1 MQYSTYLFILAAL
14 PLTVCGYYLFARLGR
29 KAANLFLAGAS
40 LCLYAYGGWKSLLWL
55 CVSIGVNSLLLAGMK
70 RWKKGTKALL
80 WLGIAFHVGL
90 LFVFKYLNF
99 AAQTVNLVLRTAI
112 YPPSLALPLGISFF
126 TFQQIAY
133 LVDASRGEREG
144 DSFLDYVLYVVYFPK
159 LIMGPSAPAE
169 DLIPQFHQESRLR
182 FRQESFC
189 AGMRQFTFGLFKK
202 AVLADTFASA
212 AVFLTMEEASA
223 LELLLMMLAYTFQIY
238 FDFSGYSDMA
248 LGFSRMLN
256 IDLPMNFDSPYKA
269 LSIRDFWKRWHMSL
283 TAFLTRYIY
292 FPLGGSRKGKARTYL
307 NTVIVFLVSGL
318 WHGASFGFVLWGLFN
333 GILSVF
339 ERMTEQYRKYIPKV
353 LQWLL
358 TFGMINVLWLLFQ
371 NGSTTEWI
379 GRLTKILAF
388 ADTNICSGFY
398 ERFLTPEIQLLLRLF
413 RLDKGL
419 LWVRRAVLGVFYGG
433 SFLLCLVPENTCR
446 REYGMTARSAILTA
460 LLLVFCLTCLSKN
473 AVFVYNQF

>member
-40 LCLYAYGGWKSLLWL
+40 LCLYAYGGWK
-55 CVSIGVNSLLLAGMK
+55 
-70 RWKKGTKALL
+70 
-80 WLGIAFHVGL
+80 GL

-159 LIMGPSAPAE
+159 LIMGPIAPAE

-223 LELLLMMLAYTFQIY
+223 LELILMMLAYTFQIY

-307 NTVIVFLVSGL
+307 NTIIVFLISGL
-318 WHGASFGFVLWGLFN
+318 WHGASFGFVLWGLLN
-333 GILSVF
+333 GLLSVF

-358 TFGMINVLWLLFQ
+358 TFGVINVLWLLFQ

-398 ERFLTPEIQLLLRLF
+398 ERFLTPEIQLLLRLL
-413 RLDKGL
+413 RLDMGL
-419 LWVRRAVLGVFYGG
+419 LWVRRAVLGLFYGG
-433 SFLLCLVPENTCR
+433 SLLLCLVPENTCR
-446 REYGMTARSAILTA
+446 REYGMTARSAILIA

>member
-1 MQYSTYLFILAAL
+1 
-14 PLTVCGYYLFARLGR
+14 
-29 KAANLFLAGAS
+29 
-40 LCLYAYGGWKSLLWL
+40 
-55 CVSIGVNSLLLAGMK
+55 MK

-99 AAQTVNLVLRTAI
+99 AAQTVNLMLRTAI

-159 LIMGPSAPAE
+159 LIMGPIAPAE

-292 FPLGGSRKGKARTYL
+292 FPLGGSRKGKIRTYL
-307 NTVIVFLVSGL
+307 NTIIVFLISGL

-388 ADTNICSGFY
+388 AETNICSGFY

-433 SFLLCLVPENTCR
+433 SLLLCLVPENTCR

>member
-1 MQYSTYLFILAAL
+1 MQYSTYLFILVAL

-29 KAANLFLAGAS
+29 KAANLFLIGAS
-40 LCLYAYGGWKSLLWL
+40 LCLYAYGGWKGLLWL

-159 LIMGPSAPAE
+159 LIMGPIAPAE

-292 FPLGGSRKGKARTYL
+292 FPLGGSRKGKIRTYL
-307 NTVIVFLVSGL
+307 NTIIVFLVSGL

-433 SFLLCLVPENTCR
+433 SLLLCLVPENTCR
-446 REYGMTARSAILTA
+446 REYGMTARSAILIA

>member
-1 MQYSTYLFILAAL
+1 ML
-14 PLTVCGYYLFARLGR
+14 
-29 KAANLFLAGAS
+29 
-40 LCLYAYGGWKSLLWL
+40 
-55 CVSIGVNSLLLAGMK
+55 
-70 RWKKGTKALL
+70 
-80 WLGIAFHVGL
+80 H
-90 LFVFKYLNF
+90 
-99 AAQTVNLVLRTAI
+99 TAI

-159 LIMGPSAPAE
+159 LIMGPIAPAE

-307 NTVIVFLVSGL
+307 NTIIVFLISGL
-318 WHGASFGFVLWGLFN
+318 WHGASFGFVLWGLLN
-333 GILSVF
+333 GLLSVF

-358 TFGMINVLWLLFQ
+358 TFGVINVLWLLFQ

-398 ERFLTPEIQLLLRLF
+398 ERFLTPEIQLLLRLL
-413 RLDKGL
+413 RLDMGL
-419 LWVRRAVLGVFYGG
+419 LWVRRAVLGLFYGG
-433 SFLLCLVPENTCR
+433 SLLLCLVPENTCR

>member
-40 LCLYAYGGWKSLLWL
+40 LCLYAYGSWKGLLWL
-55 CVSIGVNSLLLAGMK
+55 CVSIGVNRLLLAGMK
-70 RWKKGTKALL
+70 RWKKRTKALL

-144 DSFLDYVLYVVYFPK
+144 DSFFDYVLYVVYFPK
-159 LIMGPSAPAE
+159 LIMGPIAPAE

-182 FRQESFC
+182 FRQEWFC

-292 FPLGGSRKGKARTYL
+292 FPLGGSRKGKIRTYL
-307 NTVIVFLVSGL
+307 NTIIVFLISGL

-433 SFLLCLVPENTCR
+433 SLLLCLVPENTCR

>member
-40 LCLYAYGGWKSLLWL
+40 LCLYAYGGWKGLLWL

-99 AAQTVNLVLRTAI
+99 AAQTVNLMLRTAI

-159 LIMGPSAPAE
+159 LIMGPIAPAE

-189 AGMRQFTFGLFKK
+189 AGMR
-202 AVLADTFASA
+202 
-212 AVFLTMEEASA
+212 
-223 LELLLMMLAYTFQIY
+223 
-238 FDFSGYSDMA
+238 
-248 LGFSRMLN
+248 
-256 IDLPMNFDSPYKA
+256 
-269 LSIRDFWKRWHMSL
+269 
-283 TAFLTRYIY
+283 
-292 FPLGGSRKGKARTYL
+292 
-307 NTVIVFLVSGL
+307 
-318 WHGASFGFVLWGLFN
+318 
-333 GILSVF
+333 
-339 ERMTEQYRKYIPKV
+339 
-353 LQWLL
+353 
-358 TFGMINVLWLLFQ
+358 
-371 NGSTTEWI
+371 
-379 GRLTKILAF
+379 
-388 ADTNICSGFY
+388 
-398 ERFLTPEIQLLLRLF
+398 
-413 RLDKGL
+413 
-419 LWVRRAVLGVFYGG
+419 
-433 SFLLCLVPENTCR
+433 
-446 REYGMTARSAILTA
+446 
-460 LLLVFCLTCLSKN
+460 
-473 AVFVYNQF
+473 

>member
-1 MQYSTYLFILAAL
+1 MQYSTYLFILVAL

-29 KAANLFLAGAS
+29 KAANLFLIGAS
-40 LCLYAYGGWKSLLWL
+40 LCLYAYGGWKGLLWL
-55 CVSIGVNSLLLAGMK
+55 CVSIGVNSLLLSAMK

-80 WLGIAFHVGL
+80 WLGIVFHVGL

-99 AAQTVNLVLRTAI
+99 AAQTVNLVLHTAI

-159 LIMGPSAPAE
+159 LIMGPIAPAE

-238 FDFSGYSDMA
+238 FDFSGYCDMA
-248 LGFSRMLN
+248 LGLGKM
-256 IDLPMNFDSPYKA
+256 MNFELPANFDKPYRA
-269 LSIRDFWKRWHMSL
+269 LSISEFWKRWHK
-283 TAFLTRYIY
+283 TLTRFFTRYLYI
-292 FPLGGSRKGKARTYL
+292 PLGGSRRGTARTCL
-307 NTVIVFLVSGL
+307 NVMIVFLCSGL
-318 WHGASFGFVLWGLFN
+318 WHGASWNFVVWGGIHGACMVLERLLGNRLERIPGFLRWCGTFL
-333 GILSVF
+333 ILNLTWVIFRAETLTDAAVF
-339 ERMTEQYRKYIPKV
+339 
-353 LQWLL
+353 L
-358 TFGMINVLWLLFQ
+358 
-371 NGSTTEWI
+371 
-379 GRLTKILAF
+379 GRLTAGKATVSGLTAAFELPEMTALFRYGLNMDVPSILPKLVGAAF
-388 ADTNICSGFY
+388 YGAALWMSTRRENAYDIAGKLKFGNASM
-398 ERFLTPEIQLLLRLF
+398 FLTAILLVWCILSF
-413 RLDKGL
+413 SGIS
-419 LWVRRAVLGVFYGG
+419 
-433 SFLLCLVPENTCR
+433 SFLYFN
-446 REYGMTARSAILTA
+446 
-460 LLLVFCLTCLSKN
+460 F
-473 AVFVYNQF
+473 

>member
-159 LIMGPSAPAE
+159 LIMGPIAPAE

-182 FRQESFC
+182 FQQESFC

-307 NTVIVFLVSGL
+307 
-318 WHGASFGFVLWGLFN
+318 H
-333 GILSVF
+333 
-339 ERMTEQYRKYIPKV
+339 P
-353 LQWLL
+353 
-358 TFGMINVLWLLFQ
+358 
-371 NGSTTEWI
+371 
-379 GRLTKILAF
+379 
-388 ADTNICSGFY
+388 
-398 ERFLTPEIQLLLRLF
+398 
-413 RLDKGL
+413 
-419 LWVRRAVLGVFYGG
+419 
-433 SFLLCLVPENTCR
+433 
-446 REYGMTARSAILTA
+446 
-460 LLLVFCLTCLSKN
+460 
-473 AVFVYNQF
+473 

>member
-1 MQYSTYLFILAAL
+1 
-14 PLTVCGYYLFARLGR
+14 
-29 KAANLFLAGAS
+29 
-40 LCLYAYGGWKSLLWL
+40 
-55 CVSIGVNSLLLAGMK
+55 MK

-99 AAQTVNLVLRTAI
+99 AAQTVNLVLRTSI

-159 LIMGPSAPAE
+159 LIMGPIAPAE

-292 FPLGGSRKGKARTYL
+292 FPLGGSRKGKIRTYL
-307 NTVIVFLVSGL
+307 NTIIVFLVSGL

-333 GILSVF
+333 GILSVL

-413 RLDKGL
+413 RLDKGF

-433 SFLLCLVPENTCR
+433 SLLLCLVPENTCR
-446 REYGMTARSAILTA
+446 REYGMTARSAILIA

>member
-1 MQYSTYLFILAAL
+1 MQYSTYLFILVAL

-29 KAANLFLAGAS
+29 KAANLFLIGAS
-40 LCLYAYGGWKSLLWL
+40 LCLYAYGGWKGLLWL

-80 WLGIAFHVGL
+80 WLGIAFHVCL

-99 AAQTVNLVLRTAI
+99 AAQTVNLVLRTSI

-159 LIMGPSAPAE
+159 LIMGPIAPAE

-223 LELLLMMLAYTFQIY
+223 LELILMMLAYTFQIY

-307 NTVIVFLVSGL
+307 NTIIVFLISGL
-318 WHGASFGFVLWGLFN
+318 WHGASFGFVLWGLLN
-333 GILSVF
+333 GLLSVF

-358 TFGMINVLWLLFQ
+358 TFGVINVLWLLFQ

-398 ERFLTPEIQLLLRLF
+398 ERFLTPEIQLLLRLL
-413 RLDKGL
+413 RLDMGL
-419 LWVRRAVLGVFYGG
+419 LWVRRAVLGLFYGG
-433 SFLLCLVPENTCR
+433 SLLLCLVPENTCR

>member
-40 LCLYAYGGWKSLLWL
+40 LCLYAYGGWKGLLWL

-159 LIMGPSAPAE
+159 LIMGPIAPAE

-292 FPLGGSRKGKARTYL
+292 FPLGGSRKGKIRTYL
-307 NTVIVFLVSGL
+307 NTIIVFLVSGL

-433 SFLLCLVPENTCR
+433 SLLLCLVPENTCR
-446 REYGMTARSAILTA
+446 REYGMTTRSAVLTA

>member
-40 LCLYAYGGWKSLLWL
+40 LCLYAYGGWKGLLWL

-159 LIMGPSAPAE
+159 LIMGPIAPAE

-307 NTVIVFLVSGL
+307 NTVIVFLISGL

-433 SFLLCLVPENTCR
+433 SLLLCLVPENTCG

-460 LLLVFCLTCLSKN
+460 LFLVFCLTCLSKN
-473 AVFVYNQF
+473 PVFVYNQF

>member
-1 MQYSTYLFILAAL
+1 M
-14 PLTVCGYYLFARLGR
+14 
-29 KAANLFLAGAS
+29 
-40 LCLYAYGGWKSLLWL
+40 
-55 CVSIGVNSLLLAGMK
+55 
-70 RWKKGTKALL
+70 
-80 WLGIAFHVGL
+80 
-90 LFVFKYLNF
+90 
-99 AAQTVNLVLRTAI
+99 
-112 YPPSLALPLGISFF
+112 
-126 TFQQIAY
+126 
-133 LVDASRGEREG
+133 DASRGQREG

-159 LIMGPSAPAE
+159 LIMGPIAPAE

-182 FRQESFC
+182 FRQEQFS
-189 AGMRQFTFGLFKK
+189 AGIQQFTFGLFKK

-223 LELLLMMLAYTFQIY
+223 LELILMMLAYTFQIY

-307 NTVIVFLVSGL
+307 NTIIVFLISGL
-318 WHGASFGFVLWGLFN
+318 WHGASFGFVLWGLLN
-333 GILSVF
+333 GLLSVF

-358 TFGMINVLWLLFQ
+358 TFGVINVLWLLFQ

-398 ERFLTPEIQLLLRLF
+398 ERFLTPEIQLLLRLL
-413 RLDKGL
+413 RLDMGL
-419 LWVRRAVLGVFYGG
+419 LWVRRAVLGLFYGG
-433 SFLLCLVPENTCR
+433 SLLLCLVPENTCR

>member
-14 PLTVCGYYLFARLGR
+14 PLTVCDYYLFARLGR

-40 LCLYAYGGWKSLLWL
+40 LCLYAYGGWKGLLWL

-99 AAQTVNLVLRTAI
+99 AAQTVNLMLHTAI
-112 YPPSLALPLGISFF
+112 YPPSLAQPLGISFF

-159 LIMGPSAPAE
+159 LIMGPIAPAE

-292 FPLGGSRKGKARTYL
+292 FPLGGSRKGKIRTYL
-307 NTVIVFLVSGL
+307 NTIIVFLISGL

-433 SFLLCLVPENTCR
+433 SLLLCLVPENTCR

>member
-159 LIMGPSAPAE
+159 LIMGPIAPAE

-223 LELLLMMLAYTFQIY
+223 LELILMMLAYTFQIY

-307 NTVIVFLVSGL
+307 NTIIVFLISGL
-318 WHGASFGFVLWGLFN
+318 WHGASFGFVLWGLLN
-333 GILSVF
+333 GLLSVF
-339 ERMTEQYRKYIPKV
+339 ERMTEQYRKYIPKA

-358 TFGMINVLWLLFQ
+358 TFVVINVLWLLFQ

-398 ERFLTPEIQLLLRLF
+398 ERFLTPEIQLLLRLL
-413 RLDKGL
+413 RLDMGL
-419 LWVRRAVLGVFYGG
+419 LWVRRAVLGLFYGG
-433 SFLLCLVPENTCR
+433 SLLLCLVPENTCR

>member
-1 MQYSTYLFILAAL
+1 MQYSTYLFILVAL

-29 KAANLFLAGAS
+29 KAANLFLIGAS
-40 LCLYAYGGWKSLLWL
+40 LCLYAYGGWKGLLWL
-55 CVSIGVNSLLLAGMK
+55 CVSIGVNSLLLPAMK

-99 AAQTVNLVLRTAI
+99 AAQTVNLMLRTAI

-133 LVDASRGEREG
+133 LVDASRGQREG

-159 LIMGPSAPAE
+159 LIMGPIAPAE

-182 FRQESFC
+182 FRQEQFS
-189 AGMRQFTFGLFKK
+189 AGMQQFTFGLFKK

-223 LELLLMMLAYTFQIY
+223 LELILMMLAYTFQIY

-307 NTVIVFLVSGL
+307 NTIIVFLISGL
-318 WHGASFGFVLWGLFN
+318 WHGASFGFVLWGLLN
-333 GILSVF
+333 GLLSVF

-358 TFGMINVLWLLFQ
+358 TFGVINVLWLLFQ

-398 ERFLTPEIQLLLRLF
+398 ERFLTPEIQLLLRLL
-413 RLDKGL
+413 RLDMGL
-419 LWVRRAVLGVFYGG
+419 LWVRRAVLGLFYGG
-433 SFLLCLVPENTCR
+433 SLLLCLVPENTCR

>member
-1 MQYSTYLFILAAL
+1 MQYSTYLFILVAL

-29 KAANLFLAGAS
+29 QAANLFLIVAS
-40 LCLYAYGGWKSLLWL
+40 LCLYAYGGWKGLLWL
-55 CVSIGVNSLLLAGMK
+55 CVSIGVNSLLLSAMK

-80 WLGIAFHVGL
+80 WLGIVFHVGL

-159 LIMGPSAPAE
+159 LIMGPIAPAE

-182 FRQESFC
+182 FRQEQFS
-189 AGMRQFTFGLFKK
+189 AGIQQFTFGLFKK

-223 LELLLMMLAYTFQIY
+223 LELILMMLAYTFQIY

-307 NTVIVFLVSGL
+307 NTIIVFLISGL
-318 WHGASFGFVLWGLFN
+318 WHGASFGFVLWGLLN
-333 GILSVF
+333 GLLSVF

-358 TFGMINVLWLLFQ
+358 TFGVINVLWLLFQ

-398 ERFLTPEIQLLLRLF
+398 ERFLTPEIQLLLRLL
-413 RLDKGL
+413 RLDMGL

-433 SFLLCLVPENTCR
+433 SLLLCLVPENTCR
-446 REYGMTARSAILTA
+446 REYGMTARSAILIA